1 MGKREQDNN
10 RNVPALISGV
20 SFPLFSLIFH
30 VILIFCYFF
39 TFVIMVI
46 VDHIQS

>member
-1 MGKREQDNN
+1 MEKPEQYKN

-30 VILIFCYFF
+30 IIYIFCYFF
-39 TFVIMVI
+39 AVVITFI
-46 VDHIQS
+46 VDRIRS